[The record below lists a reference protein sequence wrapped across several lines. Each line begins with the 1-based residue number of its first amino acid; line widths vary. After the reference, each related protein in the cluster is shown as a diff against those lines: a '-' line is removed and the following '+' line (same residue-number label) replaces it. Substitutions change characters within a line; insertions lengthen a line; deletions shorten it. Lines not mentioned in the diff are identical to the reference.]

1 MSLTQKEKKL
11 AGFYSTN
18 YPTDPQRLGV
28 DQAYQS
34 VCDGLK
40 AAVMEELQNL
50 EECCK
55 QLSVRLTPVCK
66 PPVAVPATTPTSP
79 KHSAGSALGQWLTD
93 LQRKLSTCNQDLRDL
108 IGLLEI

>member
-1 MSLTQKEKKL
+1 M
-11 AGFYSTN
+11 AYSTN
-18 YPTDPQRLGV
+18 HLTDPLGLEV
-28 DQAYQS
+28 DQDQS

-40 AAVMEELQNL
+40 SAVQEELKSL
-50 EECCK
+50 EELCK
-55 QLSVRLTPVCK
+55 GFSFRLTPVCK
-66 PPVAVPATTPTSP
+66 PPVAVPATPPTSP